1 MLQRNEKWKLQAES
15 NTKELPKDLWNV
27 QKYSIVHY
35 YQFSIGNRETRYA
48 FIVFLSIDLQFIL
61 IVRCR
66 NNNED

>member
-1 MLQRNEKWKLQAES
+1 MLQRNEKWKLQAQS
-15 NTKELPKDLWNV
+15 NTKELPKDLWNM
-27 QKYSIVHY
+27 QKYCIVHN
-35 YQFSIGNRETRYA
+35 YQFSIGNRDA